1 MSQPDVAQVERI
13 KEQIRRDWSRRA
25 AAWRKWN
32 PQFMAM
38 SRAAT
43 EAIIQAAH
51 LTAGMQVLDLA
62 SGTGEPAL
70 ALAEAVGSHG
80 HVTATDL
87 VPEMLMI
94 TEEVARQRGL
104 TNLTCT
110 PADAEA
116 LPFPAQRFDVVTCR
130 FAIMTFPNVG
140 QALRDIRRVLKP
152 GGRATFVAWGPMEQ
166 NPFFTTTVGVFMQ
179 HVQPLPPPPGTPSP
193 FAFAKSGTLS
203 AALREAGFTQV
214 QEETRTIAWRFPGPA
229 SQCWEFIREAI
240 TPPAFR
246 RFFDA
251 LAPDQYTQVISEVLQ
266 AIGRYDDG
274 QQVNFSAVI
283 VIGTGVG

>member
-1 MSQPDVAQVERI
+1 MSQPNVAQAERI
-13 KEQIRRDWSRRA
+13 KEQIRRDWSGRA
-25 AAWRKWN
+25 AASRKWN

-51 LTAGMQVLDLA
+51 ITAGMQVLDLA

-70 ALAEAVGSHG
+70 TLAEAVGSHG

-94 TEEVARQRGL
+94 TEEYARQRGL
-104 TNLTCT
+104 ANLTCT
-110 PADAEA
+110 PADAEV
-116 LPFPAQRFDVVTCR
+116 LPFPAQSFDVVTCR
-130 FAIMTFPNVG
+130 FGVPNFLNVE
-140 QALRDIRRVLKP
+140 QALRGIRRVLKP
-152 GGRATFVAWGPMEQ
+152 GGRATFVAWGALEQ
-166 NPFFTTTVGVFMQ
+166 NPFFTTTVGVFMR
-179 HVQPLPPPPGTPSP
+179 HVQAPPPPPGTPTP
-193 FAFAKSGTLS
+193 FAFAKGGTLS
-203 AALREAGFTQV
+203 AALQAAGFTQV
-214 QEETRTIAWRFPGPA
+214 QEETRTIPWGFPGSAP
-229 SQCWEFIREAI
+229 QCWEFINEAI

-251 LAPDQYTQVISEVLQ
+251 LAPDQHTQVINEVLH
-266 AIGRYDDG
+266 AIGQYDDG

-283 VIGTGVG
+283 VIGTGAC

>member
-1 MSQPDVAQVERI
+1 MSQPEVAQVERI

-32 PQFMAM
+32 PQFMVM

-51 LTAGMQVLDLA
+51 ITAGMQVLDLA

-70 ALAEAVGSHG
+70 ALAEAVGSQG

-94 TEEVARQRGL
+94 TEEYARQRGL

-116 LPFPAQRFDVVTCR
+116 LPFPAQRFDAVTCR
-130 FAIMTFPNVG
+130 FAIMAFPNVG

-152 GGRATFVAWGPMEQ
+152 GGRATFVAWGPFEQ
-166 NPFFTTTVGVFMQ
+166 NPFFTTTVGIFMR
-179 HVQPLPPPPGTPSP
+179 HVQPPPPPPGTPTP
-193 FAFAKSGTLS
+193 FTFATGGTLS
-203 AALREAGFTQV
+203 AALQEAGFTQV
-214 QEETRTIAWRFPGPA
+214 QEETRTIPWGFPGSA
-229 SQCWEFIREAI
+229 AQCWEYIREA
-240 TPPAFR
+240 TAPAFR
-246 RFFDA
+246 RFFEA
-251 LAPDQYTQVISEVLQ
+251 LAPDQHAQVISEVLQ

-274 QQVNFSAVI
+274 QQVNFPAVI
-283 VIGTGVG
+283 VIGTGVC